1 LRLGRI
7 EAEGTPEVRI
17 DRPSRRSRLQA
28 ISTLAFAAVSLG
40 SLAGC
45 GNTYRPVV
53 TSINPVGP
61 ASQPNKYAIAISS
74 PGPNL
79 PGLVTIVDFSG
90 DSVLVTANIG
100 VSPYYLMLDA
110 TGNTGYTLNGDK
122 TLTSFDISPSLQT
135 RDVIQTTLLDNA
147 NSNSIFSDATALFVT
162 EPGSNGRAPAVAQL
176 KESPPP
182 PSLNQEF
189 LIDPGY
195 SPVYIAGYSGSP
207 RAYIISSKDD
217 GGPGEVAAIEM
228 ASSTISNKIDVGRS
242 PIYGVMTTD
251 GKRAFIMNKGD
262 NTVSVINAQ
271 TNQADSVPAS
281 AVNPIPVGVAPVW
294 ADLAPTRNELVVANE
309 GDGVTPGSVSIIN
322 IPLCSAA
329 ALPGNPNCDP
339 TNPIDADG
347 FGQVLANVP
356 VGVDPLM
363 VAVLQDGSRAYVI
376 NRADSTVSVVNLT
389 TNTVTATIP
398 VPDSPHPTFI
408 ACISGTPTGKVY
420 VTSPESNRM
429 TIIRTDTDVV
439 ETTVPLQGKGIMVRT
454 QLP

>member
-1 LRLGRI
+1 MRLGRI
-7 EAEGTPEVRI
+7 EVKGTPEVRT
-17 DRPSRRSRLQA
+17 DRRSMRSRVQA
-28 ISTLAFAAVSLG
+28 ISTFALAAVSLG
-40 SLAGC
+40 SIAGC

-61 ASQPNKYAIAISS
+61 ASQPTKYAIVISS
-74 PGPNL
+74 PGPKL

-100 VSPYYLMLDA
+100 VAPYFLWLNA
-110 TGNTGYTLNGDK
+110 AGGTGYTLNGDK

-135 RDVIQTTLLDNA
+135 RDVVQTTLLDNA
-147 NSNSIFSDATALFVT
+147 NSNSIFSDTTALFVT
-162 EPGSNGRAPAVAQL
+162 EPGRNAVAQL

-189 LIDPGY
+189 PIDPGY
-195 SPVYIAGYSGSP
+195 SPVYIAGHSGSP
-207 RAYIISSKDD
+207 RAYVISPKDD

-228 ASSTISNKIDVGRS
+228 ASSTISNKIDVGRG
-242 PIYGVMTTD
+242 PVYGVMTSD
-251 GKRAFIMNKGD
+251 GKRAFIMNKTDG
-262 NTVSVINAQ
+262 TVSVINAQ
-271 TNQADSVPAS
+271 TNQLDVLPTLPAPG
-281 AVNPIPVGVAPVW
+281 ATNPIPVGNSPIW
-294 ADLAPTRNELVVANE
+294 ADLVPIRNELVVANE
-309 GDGVTPGSVSIIN
+309 GDGTTKGSVSIIS
-322 IPLCSAA
+322 IPLCSTA

-339 TNPIDADG
+339 NNPIDANG
-347 FGQVLANVP
+347 FGQVLATVP
-356 VGVDPLM
+356 VGVDAQM
-363 VAVLQDGSRAYVI
+363 VAALQDGSRAYVI
-376 NRADSTVSVVNLT
+376 NKADSTVSVVNLT

-420 VTSPESNRM
+420 VTSPESDRM

-454 QLP
+454 QQP